1 MTDFALHTTPIN
13 IEDEMKRSYMDYAMS
28 VIVGRALPDA
38 RDGLKPAH
46 RRVLYG
52 MKTMG
57 LSAGRGYRKCAKIVG
72 EVMGNFHPHGDA
84 SIYDTLVRLA
94 QDFNMRYPT
103 VDGQGNFGSIDGDR
117 PAAMRY
123 TEARLKALADDMMT
137 DLDKETVD
145 FTPNYDET
153 TEEPTVLPA
162 PFPNL
167 LVNGSAG
174 IAVGMAT
181 NVPPHNLREVVDAC
195 IWLIENTYF
204 ADPGTTVTRA
214 EKLRNLIRLVPAPD
228 FPTGGYII
236 GRQGAVEAYM
246 TGRGSITMRAK
257 SEIETNKKGDRQSI
271 VVTEIPYQVNK
282 VRVIERIADLVR
294 DKIIEGISDLR
305 DESDRDGM
313 RMVIELKRGESPDVV
328 LNNLYKHTQLQM
340 SFGVIMLAIVGGRP
354 KVMTL
359 LELIE
364 TFIEFRRDVVR
375 RRTEFDL
382 RKAEARHHI
391 LEGLRIA
398 LDHIDAV
405 IALIRAAKTVPEA
418 REGLM
423 TQFALSPIQSQAI
436 LDMQL
441 QRLTG
446 LERQKILDELAELL
460 KTIERLRAILASERL
475 LMQIIVDELKE
486 IRDRYGDDRRTEV
499 IEGESGEL
507 SIEELIVEE
516 DMAIT
521 VSNTGYI
528 KRTAIST
535 YRNQRRGG
543 KGRIGMRT
551 REEDFVSHL
560 FVASTHAYI
569 MIFTDRGRA
578 YWLKVHEIPDVG
590 PDGKGKSIANL
601 VSMEPGEKIAATLAV
616 KEFPEDRFVVMGTLK
631 GVVKKTSLDAFSNP
645 RAGGIIAMG
654 VEDGDAVITVQQSDG
669 NGEVFIGTRDGMAI
683 RFQETDVRPMGR
695 TAYGVRGITLREDD
709 YVVGMEVVKPGGTI
723 LSVTELGYGKRTEID
738 EYRVQSRGGV
748 GVINITT
755 SERNGPVV
763 GVSYVQ
769 QGDELLV
776 ITQQGMILRMVTDDV
791 RSIGRATQG
800 VTIIDLEENDKVVSI
815 ARLLEK
821 EEEAAGAAA
830 SEPMPG
836 APIPEEPPTSE
847 EPPAE

>member
-1 MTDFALHTTPIN
+1 MADPVAASQLPVN

-28 VIVGRALPDA
+28 VIIGRALPDA

-57 LSAGRGYRKCAKIVG
+57 LTATRGYRKCAKIVG

-84 SIYDTLVRLA
+84 SIYDTLVRMA
-94 QDFNMRYPT
+94 QDFNMRSPL
-103 VDGQGNFGSIDGDR
+103 VDGQGNFGSIDGDP

-123 TEARLKALADDMMT
+123 TEARLEALSDEMMA

-145 FTPNYDET
+145 FAPNYDET

-181 NVPPHNLREVVDAC
+181 SVPPHNLREVVDAC
-195 IWLIENTYF
+195 IWLVEQIYLRP
-204 ADPGTTVTRA
+204 ADEESSESTLTRS
-214 EKLRNLIRLVPAPD
+214 EKIRHLLRLVPGPD
-228 FPTGGYII
+228 FPTGGFIV
-236 GRQGAVEAYM
+236 GRGGIAQAYT
-246 TGRGSITMRAK
+246 TGRGAVLMRART
-257 SEIETNKKGDRQSI
+257 EVETSKKGDRVAII
-271 VVTEIPYQVNK
+271 VTAIPYQVNK
-282 VRVIERIADLVR
+282 AKLIERIADLVR
-294 DKIIEGISDLR
+294 EKTIEGISDLR

-313 RMVIELKRGESPDVV
+313 RIVIELKRGEVPEVI
-328 LNNLYKHTQLQM
+328 LNNLYKHTPMQT
-340 SFGVIMLAIVGGRP
+340 SFGVTLLAIVGGRP
-354 KVMTL
+354 KVLSL

-364 TFIEFRRDVVR
+364 TFVEFRREVVR
-375 RRTEFDL
+375 RRTEFEL
-382 RKAEARHHI
+382 RKAEARYHI
-391 LEGLRIA
+391 LEGLKIA
-398 LDHIDAV
+398 LDHLDEV
-405 IALIRAAKTVPEA
+405 IKLIRGSKTVPEA
-418 REGLM
+418 RDGLM
-423 TQFALSPIQSQAI
+423 GGFGLSQIQAQAI

-486 IRDRYGDDRRTEV
+486 VRERYGDDRRTEI
-499 IEGESGEL
+499 IEGEAGEI
-507 SIEELIVEE
+507 SIEDLITEE

-528 KRTAIST
+528 KRTAITT

-569 MIFTDRGRA
+569 VIFSDRGRA

-590 PDGKGKSIANL
+590 PGGKGKSIANL
-601 VSMEPGEKIAATLAV
+601 VSMEEGERIAALLAV
-616 KEFPEDRFVVMGTLK
+616 KEFDDTRFVVMGTRK
-631 GVVKKTSLDAFSNP
+631 GVVKKTALSAFSNP

-654 VEDGDAVITVQQSDG
+654 VEEGDAVIAVQLTDG
-669 NGEVFIGTRDGMAI
+669 RSEVFIGTRTGMAI
-683 RFQETDVRPMGR
+683 RFREDDVRPMGR
-695 TAYGVRGITLREDD
+695 TAYGVRGVSLREEDL
-709 YVVGMEVVKPGGTI
+709 VVGMEIVAPGGTL
-723 LSVTELGYGKRTEID
+723 LSVTEQGYGKRTEIE

-748 GVINITT
+748 GIINIQTT
-755 SERNGPVV
+755 ERNGQVV
-763 GVSYVQ
+763 GVAFVQ
-769 QGDELLV
+769 EGDELLL
-776 ITQQGMILRMVTDDV
+776 ITQQGMILRMQANDV
-791 RSIGRATQG
+791 RAIGRATQG
-800 VTIIDLEENDKVVSI
+800 VKLIDLEEGDKVVAI
-815 ARLLEK
+815 AKLVEK
-821 EEEAAGAAA
+821 EDG
-830 SEPMPG
+830 
-836 APIPEEPPTSE
+836 EEPT
-847 EPPAE
+847 A